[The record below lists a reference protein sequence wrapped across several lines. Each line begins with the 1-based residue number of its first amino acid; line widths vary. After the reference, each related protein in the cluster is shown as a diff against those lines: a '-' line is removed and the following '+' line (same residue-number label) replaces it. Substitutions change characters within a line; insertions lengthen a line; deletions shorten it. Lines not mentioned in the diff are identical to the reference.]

1 MELVQI
7 FNTEIFVPW
16 YARQLFIASLIGI
29 VIGIE
34 RETKG
39 KPASLRTFS
48 VISLGSCL
56 YTILSVEGAN
66 MDQARVAA
74 QIVSGVGFI
83 GGGVIFKSSDK
94 VEGITTAALIWLAA
108 AAGMACGF
116 NRNDIVLWTA
126 LVSCIS
132 IVLIMIAYWAISLYR
147 KTRIWK
153 KRNKRY
159 VKSIAN
165 KSS

>member
-1 MELVQI
+1 MEIVQI
-7 FNTEIFVPW
+7 FNTDIFIPW
-16 YARQLFIASLIGI
+16 YARQLFLASMIGI

-48 VISLGSCL
+48 IISLGSCL
-56 YTILSVEGAN
+56 YTLLSVEGAN

-83 GGGVIFKSSDK
+83 GGGVIFKSRDR

-116 NRNDIVLWTA
+116 NRNDIVFWA
-126 LVSCIS
+126 SFIS
-132 IVLIMIAYWAISLYR
+132 IISILVIMLCYAVIDFFR
-147 KTRIWK
+147 KK
-153 KRNKRY
+153 
-159 VKSIAN
+159 
-165 KSS
+165 

>member
-1 MELVQI
+1 
-7 FNTEIFVPW
+7 
-16 YARQLFIASLIGI
+16 
-29 VIGIE
+29 
-34 RETKG
+34 
-39 KPASLRTFS
+39 
-48 VISLGSCL
+48 
-56 YTILSVEGAN
+56 

-159 VKSIAN
+159 AKSTAN